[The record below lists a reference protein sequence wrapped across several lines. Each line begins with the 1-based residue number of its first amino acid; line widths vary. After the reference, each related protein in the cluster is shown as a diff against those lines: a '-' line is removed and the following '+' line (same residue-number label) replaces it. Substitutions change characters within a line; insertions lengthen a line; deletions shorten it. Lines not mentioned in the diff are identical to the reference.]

1 MNFLKRWGILQ
12 LAQKRQNKQN
22 VRNRTVLQLKGFTW
36 GNLRQYPRRRVPCG
50 ACLQK
55 IIKGGTDGWTR
66 VLGTLGDLG
75 EFFEKMGNASTRS
88 KTAK

>member
-1 MNFLKRWGILQ
+1 MKRWGMLQ
-12 LAQKRQNKQN
+12 FAQKRQNKRN
-22 VRNRTVLQLKGFTW
+22 VRNRTVLQLKGFRW
-36 GNLRQYPRRRVPCG
+36 VNLRQYPRRRVPCG

-75 EFFEKMGNASTRS
+75 EFLEKMGNASIRS
-88 KTAK
+88 KKAK